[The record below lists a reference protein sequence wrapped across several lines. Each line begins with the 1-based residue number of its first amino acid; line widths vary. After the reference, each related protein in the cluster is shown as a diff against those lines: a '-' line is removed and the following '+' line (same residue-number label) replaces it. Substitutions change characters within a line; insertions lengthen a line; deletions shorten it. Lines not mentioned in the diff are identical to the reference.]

1 MNIDDRLE
9 ALTQSLELLAS
20 MHPDSEK
27 RVEQITHHL
36 ERVSENVE
44 RQSKNVDR
52 LSLATERNVQG
63 NARLEDLAAEAC
75 PGDFRMLAQP

>member
-20 MHPDSEK
+20 MHPD
-27 RVEQITHHL
+27 
-36 ERVSENVE
+36 SENVE